1 MTKRT
6 LAALLATAVLFVGAC
21 GDDDDTTDTG
31 SPSAPAD
38 ESDGD
43 SGADEGD
50 GASDDGDEQAGG
62 EFAEFCTDYQELLA
76 GEPGP
81 EQIRAVAEVAPD
93 DAKEPLETIA
103 AGFEEQGEAFFESEE
118 FGATFGELGGIVNDT
133 CADETLEVTAMDY
146 EFDGIPAELSA
157 GTYGV
162 DFSNEGNEFHEMVVF
177 RKGDD
182 TTESFE
188 EIFAMEED
196 AAMALVAEV
205 GGTFAPPGE
214 SAGGLF
220 DMSEPGEYVAV
231 CFIPVGSTP
240 EAGEEVDGPPHFT
253 QGMLSEFTV
262 S

>member
-6 LAALLATAVLFVGAC
+6 FAALLATAVFFVGAC
-21 GDDDDTTDTG
+21 GDDDTTSTG

-38 ESDGD
+38 DVDTGGD
-43 SGADEGD
+43 EA
-50 GASDDGDEQAGG
+50 DGDEQAGG
-62 EFAEFCTDYQELLA
+62 EFAEFCTAYSELLA

-81 EQIRAVAEVAPD
+81 EAIREVAAVAPEEG
-93 DAKEPLETIA
+93 KEPLETIA
-103 AGFEEQGEAFFESEE
+103 AGFEEQGEGFFESEE
-118 FGATFGELGGIVNDT
+118 FGQAFAEIGGVANDA
-133 CADETLEVTAMDY
+133 CADETFEVTAMDY
-146 EFDGIPAELSA
+146 GFDGIPAELSA

-162 DFSNEGNEFHEMVVF
+162 DFSNEGDEFHEMVVF

-196 AAMALVAEV
+196 AAMALVAEI
-205 GGTFAPPGE
+205 GGTFAPPGQ

-240 EAGEEVDGPPHFT
+240 EAGEEVDGPPHLT
-253 QGMLSEFTV
+253 QGMISEFTV